1 MPIALLIVDAQYDFM
16 PGGSLAVPGGDE
28 IVRPILKIMNLY
40 DLVVF
45 TQDWHPADHC
55 SFKENGGIWPV
66 HCVQGEQGS
75 AIHEDLFGP
84 EVRKLMDAGKICL
97 VQKGVNK
104 DVDSYSG
111 FWDNER
117 KHKTDLDTIL
127 KRHKI
132 DEVHLTGIATDYCVK
147 FTALEAV
154 EAGYKV
160 SLIQDAC
167 RGVNVAP
174 GDVDRAVEE
183 MRNKGIETMY
193 SEA

>member
-183 MRNKGIETMY
+183 MKNKGIETMY